1 MVKALLQ
8 TVRLLWNMSTYDMT
22 CVCLFQMCCST
33 NYCIH
38 THSGLWSLLS
48 PSPLWTTCP
57 SAQWFRSTSQIWV
70 AFTGIACRNNFIHW
84 WLTMIFLLAFVVH
97 FIYYFRFTG
106 CWRCN
111 SNLVHK
117 SWTKGGVNKVSEGL
131 KLEVT
136 LYKFISVSWLLS
148 THLYQPAETHSYL
161 DLQLAKEC
169 FIIE

>member
-57 SAQWFRSTSQIWV
+57 SAQWFRSASQIWA
-70 AFTGIACRNNFIHW
+70 AFTGIVCRNNFIHW
-84 WLTMIFLLAFVVH
+84 WLTMIFLPPFSIH
-97 FIYYFRFTG
+97 FIKITFPSQVVEDVTPILYTSPEPKVGLTKYLKDSSSKWPFTSLFLFLG
-106 CWRCN
+106 
-111 SNLVHK
+111 
-117 SWTKGGVNKVSEGL
+117 
-131 KLEVT
+131 
-136 LYKFISVSWLLS
+136 Y
-148 THLYQPAETHSYL
+148 
-161 DLQLAKEC
+161 
-169 FIIE
+169 